1 MEDSE
6 VGKCECVGELQYK
19 KKTKIK
25 EDVGRGWKDEMKE
38 AEINTTKSRPL
49 KVRYKREKGKTKSPE
64 EKNKPIE
71 SAKKY

>member
-1 MEDSE
+1 
-6 VGKCECVGELQYK
+6 
-19 KKTKIK
+19 
-25 EDVGRGWKDEMKE
+25 MKE